1 MRKDIFSL
9 DRFLL
14 INVFVLALL
23 GLINFYSAST
33 YYSLIKT
40 GNSLTY
46 FKDFL
51 VKDFLLGFFFF
62 FLGNLLGQKWNKV
75 KSLFFFFF
83 FLTYL
88 FLILVFFPP
97 FSFKA
102 GEAKRWI
109 NLGGFVF
116 QPAEIAK
123 PFSLLVLSFLLGAN
137 YRSSLKVK
145 IFLFLIFSFLVI
157 LPIFLEPSLSN
168 SLILAISLFFSSLVF
183 LNSSKEFFS
192 FFLFT
197 FTLLSLLVLIGILFW
212 GYRQERIISFL
223 TKGALHQERFFQL
236 KQTTIAIASGGL
248 WGKGLGKSQ
257 MKILTLPQMLTDS
270 IFAIYAEEMGFVG
283 SLALIL
289 LFVILFLRILF
300 LGLNNPNLEK
310 RAFCL
315 GVFGWLVT
323 QTFLHL
329 MSNIGIFVPTGVV
342 LPFFSLGA
350 SSQIAIFFS
359 LGLISS
365 FKN

>member
-1 MRKDIFSL
+1 MKKNIFSF

-14 INVFVLALL
+14 INVFILALL

-46 FKDFL
+46 FKDFF
-51 VKDFLLGFFFF
+51 VKDFILGFFFF
-62 FLGNLLGQKWNKV
+62 FIGNLLGQKWNKF
-75 KSLFFFFF
+75 KPLFLFFFF
-83 FLTYL
+83 LAYL
-88 FLILVFFPP
+88 FLILVLILP
-97 FSFKA
+97 FSLQV
-102 GEAKRWI
+102 GEARRWF
-109 NLGGFVF
+109 NLGGFAF
-116 QPAEIAK
+116 QPAETIK
-123 PFSLLVLSFLLGAN
+123 PLSILVLSFLLGAN
-137 YRSSLKVK
+137 LRSSLKVK
-145 IFLFLIFSFLVI
+145 IILFLSFSFLVI

-168 SLILAISLFFSSLVF
+168 SLILAIALFFSSLVF
-183 LNSSKEFFS
+183 LNSPKEIFS
-192 FFLFT
+192 FSLFT
-197 FTLLSLLVLIGILFW
+197 FTFLIILVLIGILFW
-212 GYRQERIISFL
+212 GYRQERILSFL

-236 KQTTIAIASGGL
+236 KQTTIAIASGGF

-270 IFAIYAEEMGFVG
+270 IFAIYAEELGFLG
-283 SLALIL
+283 SLALII
-289 LFVILFLRILF
+289 LFIILFLRILF
-300 LGLNNPNLEK
+300 LAFNNPDLEK

-329 MSNIGIFVPTGVV
+329 MSNIGVFVPTGVV

-350 SSQIAIFFS
+350 SSQIAIYFS

-365 FKN
+365 LRN